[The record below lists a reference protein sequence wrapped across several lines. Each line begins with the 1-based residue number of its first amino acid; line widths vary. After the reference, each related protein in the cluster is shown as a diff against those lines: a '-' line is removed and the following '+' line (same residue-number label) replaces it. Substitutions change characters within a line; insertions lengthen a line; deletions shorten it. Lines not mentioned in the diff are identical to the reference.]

1 MDTLTPMLARLVPRT
16 SLFRLA
22 CFGVL
27 GLCLGGAKCGGE
39 STAPDGPSC
48 ETEVLRTE
56 DGAADRCDLQACE
69 ACFAECGS
77 DCVIM
82 EAYPPRYA
90 CTEQHAYSLYD
101 FCEGWEY
108 PGDGN

>member
-1 MDTLTPMLARLVPRT
+1 MDTLPTMPARPRFRPT
-16 SLFRLA
+16 LFRLA
-22 CFGVL
+22 SFAVL
-27 GLCLGGAKCGGE
+27 GLCLGGAKCGNE
-39 STAPDGPSC
+39 SEAPSELSC
-48 ETEVLRTE
+48 DKAALHTE
-56 DGAADRCDLQACE
+56 DGDVDKCDLQACE
-69 ACFAECGS
+69 ACFAECGA

-90 CTEQHAYSLYD
+90 CSEKHAYSLYD